1 MEVIKKFAANEIKTG
16 GSRELQPNKECN
28 KGNDD
33 DLVSQILH
41 TESFTI
47 DLKNWKTN
55 FIIQPI
61 HLVFLLSEILLN
73 QI

>member
-47 DLKNWKTN
+47 DLKN
-55 FIIQPI
+55 
-61 HLVFLLSEILLN
+61 
-73 QI
+73 